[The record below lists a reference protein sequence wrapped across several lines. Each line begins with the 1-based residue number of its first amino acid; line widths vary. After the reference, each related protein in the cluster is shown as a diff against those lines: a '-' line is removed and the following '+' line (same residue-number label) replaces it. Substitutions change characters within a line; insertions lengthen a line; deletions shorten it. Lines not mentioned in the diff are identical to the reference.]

1 MTEASSRTEHLLGS
15 AALERLAAA
24 RVAVFGLGGVGGA
37 AVEALARAGVGTLDL
52 IDCDRIAESNLNRQ
66 ILATEDTIGMLK
78 TEAAEA
84 RVRAVSK
91 SCIVHRHEVFFL
103 PGEASLPDF
112 SDFDYIID
120 AIDTVTG
127 KIEIA
132 VRAAAAGTPL
142 ISCMGTGNRL
152 DPTAFRVGDLFDTTE
167 DPLARVMR
175 KELRRRGIDRLRVV
189 YSLEPPLRPVG
200 DLVPE
205 EGSSRR
211 SIPGSVSFVPPV
223 AGMIAAGKAVRY
235 LAGLQTT
242 GERY

>member
-1 MTEASSRTEHLLGS
+1 MTDSTSRTEHLLGKE
-15 AALERLAAA
+15 ALDRLAAA

-52 IDCDRIAESNLNRQ
+52 VDSDRIAVSNLNRQ
-66 ILATEDTIGMLK
+66 ILATAETVGMLK
-78 TEAAEA
+78 TGAAEA
-84 RVRAVSK
+84 RVRAISK
-91 SCIVHRHEVFFL
+91 DCVVNRHETFFL
-103 PGEASLPDF
+103 PGDETFPDL
-112 SDFDYIID
+112 SCFDYIID
-120 AIDTVTG
+120 AIDTVTA

-152 DPTAFRVGDLFDTTE
+152 DPTAFRVGDLFKTAE

-175 KELRRRGIDRLRVV
+175 KELRRRGIKKLRVV

-205 EGSSRR
+205 EGSARR

-223 AGMIAAGKAVRY
+223 AGMVAAGEAVRF
-235 LAGLQTT
+235 LAGLQPH
-242 GERY
+242 E